1 MTQDKNRKSL
11 NVPPLRFPGFTEEW
25 ERITLGELGDTMIG
39 LTYSPKDVV
48 ETGGTIVFRSS
59 NIQGG
64 MIDYLDLVRVSKPIK
79 ERIVTKKN
87 DILICA
93 RNGSQ
98 RLIGKNTLLKESDA
112 GNTFGAFMMVYRS
125 DDNDIVHPLLST
137 KRYISQVSENLGAR
151 INQITTSD
159 LNSFEFYL
167 PQESEE
173 KRKIGRLFALI
184 NERIATQNK
193 IIDNLQSLIKGLAK
207 THYENCHRLHSVK
220 IQNLG
225 KSYTVMNLS
234 KEQLSD
240 CGQPCILYGE
250 LFTQYGPIIDEI
262 VSKTN
267 VTGNLTLS
275 SGQDLLFPS
284 STTVDAQSLIAPSAL
299 TKSNIILGGDMFGI
313 IVSDEYSPEYL
324 SYYFNYIGKHD
335 LAKYAI
341 GSTIIH
347 LHYKDIAEH
356 TIIIPNINEQK
367 AFVRLAS
374 FVKGK
379 IDVEKKLLNNLTEL
393 KTYLLQKLFI

>member
-1 MTQDKNRKSL
+1 
-11 NVPPLRFPGFTEEW
+11 
-25 ERITLGELGDTMIG
+25 MIG

-173 KRKIGRLFALI
+173 KRKIGRIFALI

>member
-1 MTQDKNRKSL
+1 M
-11 NVPPLRFPGFTEEW
+11 
-25 ERITLGELGDTMIG
+25 
-39 LTYSPKDVV
+39 
-48 ETGGTIVFRSS
+48 
-59 NIQGG
+59 
-64 MIDYLDLVRVSKPIK
+64 
-79 ERIVTKKN
+79 IVT
-87 DILICA
+87 
-93 RNGSQ
+93 
-98 RLIGKNTLLKESDA
+98 
-112 GNTFGAFMMVYRS
+112 
-125 DDNDIVHPLLST
+125 
-137 KRYISQVSENLGAR
+137 
-151 INQITTSD
+151 
-159 LNSFEFYL
+159 
-167 PQESEE
+167 
-173 KRKIGRLFALI
+173 
-184 NERIATQNK
+184 
-193 IIDNLQSLIKGLAK
+193 SLIKGLAK

-356 TIIIPNINEQK
+356 TIIIPYINEQK

-393 KTYLLQKLFI
+393 KTYLLQRLFI